1 METDGKIDTILD
13 RPRGLR
19 FIGLTQMLF
28 GALGLVASIGL
39 LAAYLNGIPQLT
51 DLGLI
56 YFLLL
61 FFGVAVPGLVI
72 GNYVDDLRR
81 NAVIAQIVYSLVAVA
96 LSGYF
101 LYWRGIGYHWTFPL
115 FNTTIDVFVGNLAL
129 GILLIELTFAL
140 YLIVRWNKV
149 VPPPGVKI
157 VRDKH
162 KAQLIERG
170 ILPSPLEPRIVGP
183 DGQPLSPE
191 EEQHVLEVRT
201 METKE
206 GMAILCSNC
215 GGATPI
221 SEVGPDNTV
230 KCQYCG
236 VTLGV
241 SSVFVPCRNHPE
253 FLAATTCAVCGEP
266 FCRRCLTAQEPPV
279 DERWKGSTIFL
290 CEKCFNGRYRPAV
303 TTASLVIPIDELFT
317 QAGGRFSKIGLIYK
331 RFLEGYAKS
340 MRYVLEFGFRM
351 AASMAKG
358 SSRGGGNDDAA
369 SFLLILILIVV
380 AIPVAV
386 AVLMLLAGIVI
397 IPILFYAGLIS
408 VTIQAVRI
416 IRHTDFISLAE
427 ARERGITI
435 RKPVHTPETPLR
447 TGHRSW
453 ESHAKSR
460 PEKPSQYV
468 RDDSLFNVGDR
479 YVRRT

>member
-1 METDGKIDTILD
+1 
-13 RPRGLR
+13 
-19 FIGLTQMLF
+19 MLF
-28 GALGLVASIGL
+28 GLLGLFASIGL
-39 LAAYLNGIPQLT
+39 LAAYINGLPQLA
-51 DLGLI
+51 DLGLA
-56 YFLLL
+56 YVLLL
-61 FFGVAVPGLVI
+61 FFGIAVPGLVI

-81 NAVIAQIVYSLVAVA
+81 NAVIAQILYSLMAVI

-101 LYWRGIGYHWTFPL
+101 LYWRGIGYHWTFPFFGYTL
-115 FNTTIDVFVGNLAL
+115 DIFVGNLAL

-140 YLIVRWNKV
+140 YLIIRWNKV

-157 VRDKH
+157 VRDKR
-162 KAQLIERG
+162 KALMIERG
-170 ILPSPLEPRIVGP
+170 ILPSPLEPRILGP

-191 EEQHVLEVRT
+191 DEKRVLEVRT
-201 METKE
+201 MKTKE

-221 SEVGPDNTV
+221 SEIGPDNTV

-241 SSVFVPCRNHPE
+241 SSVFVPCTNHPE
-253 FLAATTCAVCGEP
+253 YLAATTCAVCGKP

-279 DERWKGSTIFL
+279 DDRWKGSTIFL
-290 CEKCFNGRYRPAV
+290 CETCFNGRYRPAV

-317 QAGGRFSKIGLIYK
+317 QAGGRFSKIGSIYK

-340 MRYVLEFGFRM
+340 MRYVLEFGFRI

-369 SFLLILILIVV
+369 SALLILILIIV

-397 IPILFYAGLIS
+397 IPLLFYAGLIS

-416 IRHTDFISLAE
+416 IRHTDFVSLAE
-427 ARERGITI
+427 ARERGIAI
-435 RKPVHTPETPLR
+435 RKPVRAPATPMR

-453 ESHAKSR
+453 EARAKSR
-460 PEKPSQYV
+460 PENPAL
-468 RDDSLFNVGDR
+468 RIREDGLFNQYDN